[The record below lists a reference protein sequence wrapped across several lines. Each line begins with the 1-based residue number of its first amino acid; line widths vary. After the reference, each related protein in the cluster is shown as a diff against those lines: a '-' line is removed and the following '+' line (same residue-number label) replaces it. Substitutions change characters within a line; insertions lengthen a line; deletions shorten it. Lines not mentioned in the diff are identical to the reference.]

1 MTTNQVLA
9 ELKKASSEQIKN
21 ILLKHGAKEPFYGV
35 RVEDIKKIMKKV
47 TANRQA
53 IALELFDSG
62 IGEAQYMAGL
72 MADGSQMTKK
82 QLQTWV
88 KKAHWSMVSDFAVPW
103 VTCENKDAF
112 TLAEEWINSSD
123 ESIACSGWSTLSS
136 ILSTWPDEKLDME
149 KLRSL
154 LKRIT
159 LNIHEA
165 PNRVR
170 YCMNGFVIAIG
181 SYIKEL
187 NKEALEA
194 AKKIGIVMVDM
205 NGTACKVPYAP
216 DYIKKVMDKGYLG
229 RKRKTARC

>member
-82 QLQTWV
+82 QLQSWV

-165 PNRVR
+165 PYRVQKLMQELAEILPQR
-170 YCMNGFVIAIG
+170 PVVLARELTKKFEEFLRGAPAALMEHFSRRPPKGEFVVLIG
-181 SYIKEL
+181 PAVEMPPPP
-187 NKEALEA
+187 E
-194 AKKIGIVMVDM
+194 D
-205 NGTACKVPYAP
+205 
-216 DYIKKVMDKGYLG
+216 
-229 RKRKTARC
+229 